1 MFRKLRTVIY
11 HVDDLQKAKNWYIS
25 ATGVQ
30 PYFDE
35 AFYVGFDINGSELG
49 LDPDMEKI
57 KEGNNSV
64 AFWAVD
70 DIRTAVDVLVTTG
83 GKMMKEIQNVGGGIE
98 VAEIKDP
105 FGNVIG
111 LIQGA

>member
-1 MFRKLRTVIY
+1 MFKKLRTVIY
-11 HVDDLQKAKNWYIS
+11 HVDDLEKAKNWYIS

-35 AFYVGFDINGSELG
+35 AFYVGFDIHGSELG

-57 KEGNNSV
+57 KEGNSSV
-64 AFWAVD
+64 AYWAVD
-70 DIRTAVDVLVTTG
+70 DIRAAVDLLVSTG
-83 GKMMKEIQNVGGGIE
+83 GTVTKDIQNVGGGIE